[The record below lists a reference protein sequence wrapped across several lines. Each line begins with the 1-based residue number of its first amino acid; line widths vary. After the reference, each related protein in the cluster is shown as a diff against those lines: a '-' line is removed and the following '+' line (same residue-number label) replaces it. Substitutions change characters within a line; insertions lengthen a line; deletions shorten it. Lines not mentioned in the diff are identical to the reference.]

1 MNISPRSP
9 RTPSVPL
16 ESSPGYEM
24 TAARPQRTGNDRFVD
39 MVFHSSTDT
48 PFSDAYTNKIT
59 DTRTPI
65 AERVTLG
72 MMFPLLIPITVILD
86 VILYPWIKLG
96 QFVDWVKD
104 KLS

>member
-1 MNISPRSP
+1 MAVHPFGKAPSSNTGTPARGGGGTPRP
-9 RTPSVPL
+9 N
-16 ESSPGYEM
+16 
-24 TAARPQRTGNDRFVD
+24 RTGNDLFVD

-48 PFSDAYTNKIT
+48 PFSDAYTNKIK
-59 DTRTPI
+59 DPQTPI

-86 VILYPWIKLG
+86 VIFYPWIKLG
-96 QFVDWVKD
+96 QLIDWVKD

>member
-1 MNISPRSP
+1 MNISPRPDRSSYV
-9 RTPSVPL
+9 RL
-16 ESSPGYEM
+16 ESSSDYKM
-24 TAARPQRTGNDRFVD
+24 TSPRPNRTGNDLFVD

-48 PFSDAYTNKIT
+48 PFSDAYTNKIK
-59 DTRTPI
+59 DPQTPI

-96 QFVDWVKD
+96 QLIDWVKD